1 MATLP
6 FGEYRPDINALDGTA
21 VAAINNVIPRADG
34 YGPFGS
40 LEALLDELPDACR
53 GYFYARNTDGTVTVF
68 AGTVDELYR
77 LDNTTLTWVLE
88 SKSGGPYTDLPEN
101 AHWKFAQFN
110 LYVIAVQRN
119 APPQFWL
126 LGTSTDFAD
135 LAGSPPAAGNVSV
148 VNRFV
153 VLSDLTS
160 NPNRVQWSGL
170 NAVTTWT
177 SGTNSSDFQD
187 LPDGGDALAV
197 VGGEFGLILQ
207 QTVIRRM
214 TFSPGSETIFD
225 IQRVAED
232 VGLMAQ
238 HSVAVA
244 GDRVFF
250 LSAKGF
256 QEIQGTAGLL
266 PIGEEMVNRTFLAD
280 WDADEPRFMIAAAS
294 PKKNIVL
301 FAYKSQNNSEM
312 SFDKALVYNYLLKK
326 WSPIAISGQYIT
338 NLAAPGL
345 TLESLD
351 AIAPGA
357 QTITDADPAN
367 VLYVTFNGSDAATSA
382 TDGSPSAHALTFNGN
397 AQLDTAQKKFGTASL
412 LLDGTGDFVSL
423 PDSNDWD
430 FSALEPF
437 TMHAWVYLTSPTTG
451 EQCVFGRYNTTG
463 NQRSWFFGIDQA
475 TTTPRLTFRWSA
487 DGATQQFVSGS
498 SSGYGL
504 NAWHHIAVTRD
515 ATGTIRV
522 FYDGA
527 LVSTQN
533 NATTQAANFNA
544 TANPAIGAPYHGASG
559 SLFNGWIDELEV
571 IKGHALWTAAFTPP
585 SAEGMQAPVRITV
598 GSTTGWTTGDYKTIS
613 SVGGTT
619 GANGTWPIAV
629 VDGTKADLVGS
640 VFNAAYTSGGLVAGS
655 LDDIEGS
662 LDAILGSSL
671 AELSAANTSGGIGFF
686 SGPALEATLETA
698 EQSGDGRRLLV
709 RGFTPIT
716 DAAEVYGRLGVRENL
731 NATKTYTDEVAMD
744 TGRGYCP
751 LLQSTRYAAGKIRI
765 PAGTNWTFATG
776 VRPDATP
783 QGMI

>member
-1 MATLP
+1 MPTLT

-40 LEALLDELPDACR
+40 LEALLDELPAACR

-68 AGTVDELYR
+68 AGTIDELYR

-88 SKSGGPYTDLPEN
+88 SKGGGPYTDLPDN

-110 LYVIAVQRN
+110 SYVIAVQRN
-119 APPQFWL
+119 TAPQFWL

-153 VLSDLTS
+153 VLSDLTN

-177 SGTNSSDFQD
+177 AGTNSSDYQD

-280 WDADEPRFMIAAAS
+280 WDADEPRFMIGAAN

-301 FAYKSQNNSEM
+301 FAYKSNDNSEM
-312 SFDKALVYNYLLKK
+312 SFDKALVYHYLLKR
-326 WSPIAISGQYIT
+326 WSPIAISGQYLT

-345 TLESLD
+345 TLEALD

-357 QTITDADPAN
+357 ATISNAAN
-367 VLYVTFNGSDAATSA
+367 NGS
-382 TDGSPSAHALTFNGN
+382 GL
-397 AQLDTAQKKFGTASL
+397 
-412 LLDGTGDFVSL
+412 
-423 PDSNDWD
+423 
-430 FSALEPF
+430 
-437 TMHAWVYLTSPTTG
+437 
-451 EQCVFGRYNTTG
+451 
-463 NQRSWFFGIDQA
+463 I
-475 TTTPRLTFRWSA
+475 RLT
-487 DGATQQFVSGS
+487 VS
-498 SSGYGL
+498 SS
-504 NAWHHIAVTRD
+504 
-515 ATGTIRV
+515 
-522 FYDGA
+522 
-527 LVSTQN
+527 S
-533 NATTQAANFNA
+533 
-544 TANPAIGAPYHGASG
+544 
-559 SLFNGWIDELEV
+559 
-571 IKGHALWTAAFTPP
+571 
-585 SAEGMQAPVRITV
+585 
-598 GSTTGWTTGDYKTIS
+598 GWTTGDWKTIS
-613 SVGGTT
+613 GVTGTT
-619 GANGTWPIAV
+619 EANGTWQITV
-629 VDGTKADLVGS
+629 VNGTTIDLQGS
-640 VFNAAYTSGGLVAGS
+640 TFANAYVSGGLVAGS

-744 TGRGYCP
+744 TGRGYCA

-776 VRPDATP
+776 VRPDAIP